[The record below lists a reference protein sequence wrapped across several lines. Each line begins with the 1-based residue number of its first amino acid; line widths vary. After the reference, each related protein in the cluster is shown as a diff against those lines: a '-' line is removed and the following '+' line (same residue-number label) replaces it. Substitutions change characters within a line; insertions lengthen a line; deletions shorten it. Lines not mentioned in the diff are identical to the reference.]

1 MKHWI
6 YILFTGLVL
15 GLTSCI
21 EIIDDVTIHND
32 GSGTYK
38 YTINLSASKVKI
50 NSILALDSLDG
61 KKVPSKEDIEND
73 FLDVIESLKKK
84 SGISNVDYSMD
95 FSDYIFKLQC
105 DFKRIEDLQ
114 DAIKAI
120 VKEQSKEKDAE
131 EYDYNWISW
140 DGSKLMRSIP
150 ELDIKQIRSLKQE
163 DIDLLK
169 TGNYTSIT
177 RFDRPVDRFE
187 NAKAL
192 MSKNK
197 MAVMIKTDPYSL
209 TQDYNLLEN
218 TIYLTPQ
225 K

>member
-1 MKHWI
+1 MKFKF
-6 YILFTGLVL
+6 YFLVAAL
-15 GLTSCI
+15 ITGLTSCI

-32 GSGTYK
+32 GTGTYK

-61 KKVPSKEDIEND
+61 KKVPSKDDIEKD
-73 FLDVIESLKKK
+73 FMDVIESLKKQP
-84 SGISNVDYSMD
+84 GISNVDYSMD

-105 DFKRIEDLQ
+105 DFKSIDNLQ
-114 DAIKAI
+114 EAIKTI
-120 VKEQSKEKDAE
+120 VKEESKDKQAD
-131 EYDYNWISW
+131 EYNYNWISW
-140 DGSKLMRSIP
+140 DGSKLNRSIP
-150 ELDIKQIRSLKQE
+150 ELDIKQTKNMKQE

-177 RFDRPVDRFE
+177 RFDRPVDHFD
-187 NAKAL
+187 NVKAL